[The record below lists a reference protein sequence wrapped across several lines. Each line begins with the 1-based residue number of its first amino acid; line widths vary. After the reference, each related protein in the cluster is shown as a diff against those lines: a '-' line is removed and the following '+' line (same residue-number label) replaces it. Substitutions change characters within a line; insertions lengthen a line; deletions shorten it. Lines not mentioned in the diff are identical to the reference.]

1 MIWAIPD
8 WPTWAVVE
16 QAWLAAADGTVR
28 WPGGAPT
35 TLELGADWRRS
46 LLVDS
51 PLSPLRIGRQPEVT
65 DRIPSP
71 SSDWHAAGRRRPAV
85 ASRRGRPRELDR

>member
-1 MIWAIPD
+1 MVNDSEAIVIWAIPD

-16 QAWLAAADGTVR
+16 QAWGRAADGAGPLAAWR
-28 WPGGAPT
+28 SA

-51 PLSPLRIGRQPEVT
+51 ALSPLRIGRQPEIA
-65 DRIPSP
+65 DRIP
-71 SSDWHAAGRRRPAV
+71 
-85 ASRRGRPRELDR
+85 LDQIP